1 MKNLTLIFIL
11 IPCIVFGQQKK
22 KSPPPPAPPPPE
34 SKEQMAWDKKHDRC
48 FNTSKY
54 NPKQRRAFFPFNS
67 AAKVKLISFSSDD
80 IPYSAISVNNFSVD
94 STKVKEGKVLSAA
107 GIDSLTDI
115 MYNVGFTP
123 MKHKRPR
130 LKGELEVA
138 DPGYMCIFQPRHAI
152 LFIDS
157 TGKVTQYISI
167 CFTCHQYYLSSRKI
181 KYTVECE
188 NKYEL
193 LKSYF
198 LSQGI
203 KYGAKQEQ

>member
-1 MKNLTLIFIL
+1 MKNLTLLFIV

-22 KSPPPPAPPPPE
+22 KLPPPPGPPPPPI
-34 SKEQMAWDKKHDRC
+34 KEQMAWDKKHYSC

-54 NPKQRRAFFPFNS
+54 DVRQRRAFFPFNS
-67 AAKVKLISFSSDD
+67 AARVKLISFSTED
-80 IPYSAISVNNFSVD
+80 IPYRPVAVSHFSID
-94 STKVKEGKVLSAA
+94 STKVKESKLLSPA

-130 LKGELEVA
+130 IKGELEEA
-138 DPGYMCIFQPRHAI
+138 DPPVMCIYQPRNAI

-167 CFTCHQYYLSSRKI
+167 CFECDLYYLSSRKI
-181 KYTVECE
+181 KYTVNCE
-188 NKYEL
+188 DKYGL
-193 LKSYF
+193 LRSYF
-198 LSQGI
+198 LFQGI
-203 KYGAKQEQ
+203 QYGTKREE

>member
-1 MKNLTLIFIL
+1 
-11 IPCIVFGQQKK
+11 
-22 KSPPPPAPPPPE
+22 
-34 SKEQMAWDKKHDRC
+34 MAWDKKHDRC

-54 NPKQRRAFFPFNS
+54 DPKQRRAFFPFNS
-67 AAKVKLISFSSDD
+67 AAKVELISFNSDN
-80 IPYSAISVNNFSVD
+80 IPYLPVAVNNFSID
-94 STKVKEGKVLSAA
+94 SSKVKEGKVLSLA

-130 LKGELEVA
+130 IKGELEVA
-138 DPGYMCIFQPRHAI
+138 DPRSMCIFQPRHAI

-188 NKYEL
+188 NKYDL

-203 KYGAKQEQ
+203 KYRTKREE

>member
-1 MKNLTLIFIL
+1 MKTLTLLFIL
-11 IPCIVFGQQKK
+11 IPCVVFGQQKK
-22 KSPPPPAPPPPE
+22 KSPPPPEPPSFE
-34 SKEQMAWDKKHDRC
+34 VARAWKEHNQCLNSH
-48 FNTSKY
+48 KY
-54 NPKQRRAFFPFNS
+54 NEEQRRAFFPFNT
-67 AAKVKLISFSSDD
+67 ATTVKLISFAKEDD
-80 IPYSAISVNNFSVD
+80 VYTPVAVNNFIIDYS
-94 STKVKEGKVLSAA
+94 KVRESKILSSD

-115 MYNVGFTP
+115 LYNVGFTP
-123 MKHKRPR
+123 VKRPKYK
-130 LKGELEVA
+130 KGQVHEVEV
-138 DPGYMCIFQPRHAI
+138 DDSRSMCIFQPRHAI

-181 KYTVECE
+181 KYTANCE

-203 KYGAKQEQ
+203 KYRTKREE

>member
-1 MKNLTLIFIL
+1 MKNLTLLFIL

-22 KSPPPPAPPPPE
+22 ALPPPPGPPPPE
-34 SKEQMAWDKKHDRC
+34 SKEQMAWDKKHNNC
-48 FNTSKY
+48 FNTSKF
-54 NPKQRRAFFPFNS
+54 NAKQRRAFFPFNS
-67 AAKVKLISFSSDD
+67 AVTVKLISFNSDD
-80 IPYSAISVNNFSVD
+80 IPYQPVAVNNFSID
-94 STKVKEGKVLSAA
+94 SSKVKEGKVLTAA

-130 LKGELEVA
+130 IKGELEVA
-138 DPGYMCIFQPRHAI
+138 DPGSMCIFQPRHAI

-188 NKYEL
+188 NKYDL

-203 KYGAKQEQ
+203 KYRTKREE

>member
-1 MKNLTLIFIL
+1 MKNLTLLFIL
-11 IPCIVFGQQKK
+11 IPCIVFGQRKK
-22 KSPPPPAPPPPE
+22 ILPPPGPPPPE
-34 SKEQMAWDKKHDRC
+34 SKEQIAWDKKHDRC
-48 FNTSKY
+48 FNTFSY
-54 NPKQRRAFFPFNS
+54 DAKQRRAFFPFNS
-67 AAKVKLISFSSDD
+67 ATTVKLISFNSDD
-80 IPYSAISVNNFSVD
+80 IPYRPVAVNNFSID
-94 STKVKEGKVLSAA
+94 SSKVKEGKLLSAA

-130 LKGELEVA
+130 IKGELEVA
-138 DPGYMCIFQPRHAI
+138 DPGSMCIFQPRHAI

-203 KYGAKQEQ
+203 KYATKQEY

>member
-1 MKNLTLIFIL
+1 MRNLALLFIL
-11 IPCIVFGQQKK
+11 IPCILFGQQKK
-22 KSPPPPAPPPPE
+22 KSPPPPEPPSFE
-34 SKEQMAWDKKHDRC
+34 EARAWKEHNQCLNSH
-48 FNTSKY
+48 KY
-54 NPKQRRAFFPFNS
+54 NEEQRRAFFPFNT
-67 AAKVKLISFSSDD
+67 ATTVKLISFAKEDD
-80 IPYSAISVNNFSVD
+80 VYTPVAVNNFIIDYS
-94 STKVKEGKVLSAA
+94 KVRESKILSSD

-115 MYNVGFTP
+115 LYNVGFTP
-123 MKHKRPR
+123 VKRPKYK
-130 LKGELEVA
+130 KGQVHEVEV
-138 DPGYMCIFQPRHAI
+138 DDSRSMCIFQPRHAI

-181 KYTVECE
+181 KYTANCE

-203 KYGAKQEQ
+203 KYRTKREE

>member
-1 MKNLTLIFIL
+1 MNKLFFLL
-11 IPCIVFGQQKK
+11 VMLPCIVLGQQKK
-22 KSPPPPAPPPPE
+22 KLPPPPGPPPPE
-34 SKEQMAWDKKHDRC
+34 SKEQIAWDKKHDRC

-54 NPKQRRAFFPFNS
+54 NAGKRRAFFPFNS
-67 AAKVKLISFSSDD
+67 AATVKLISFSSED
-80 IPYSAISVNNFSVD
+80 IPYLPVSVNNFSID
-94 STKVKEGKVLSAA
+94 STKVKESKVLSPA

-115 MYNVGFTP
+115 IYNVGFTP

-130 LKGELEVA
+130 IKGELEVA
-138 DPGYMCIFQPRHAI
+138 DPGPMCIFQPRNAI

-181 KYTVECE
+181 KYTVNCE
-188 NKYEL
+188 DKYEL
-193 LKSYF
+193 LRNYF

-203 KYGAKQEQ
+203 QYGTKQEE

>member
-1 MKNLTLIFIL
+1 M
-11 IPCIVFGQQKK
+11 
-22 KSPPPPAPPPPE
+22 PPAPGPPPPE

-54 NPKQRRAFFPFNS
+54 DPKQRRAFFPFNS
-67 AAKVKLISFSSDD
+67 AAKVELISFNSDN
-80 IPYSAISVNNFSVD
+80 IPYLPVAVNNFSID
-94 STKVKEGKVLSAA
+94 SSKVKEGKVLSLA

-115 MYNVGFTP
+115 MYNIGFTP

-130 LKGELEVA
+130 IKGELEVA
-138 DPGYMCIFQPRHAI
+138 DPRSMCIFQPRHAI

-188 NKYEL
+188 NKYDL

-203 KYGAKQEQ
+203 KYITKREELL